1 MLKVKQDSDC
11 VRFFWGRAFE
21 LIVRDTNSVLEVQ
34 PEVGLSTIIP
44 LNDLQAIWLD
54 IKKEDVGTR
63 AWTYWLLP
71 RFVRMIPGLVN
82 LLPGTTY
89 RVFFG
94 DLVLHTSSGQY
105 RLKIASTENKHD
117 DQRLVSELASYTG
130 CEVAPF
136 SKQSAMNAEFN
147 FQYTYLG

>member
-11 VRFFWGRAFE
+11 VHLFWGRDYE
-21 LIVRDTNSVLEVQ
+21 LIVHDGKNTLEIQ
-34 PEVGLSTIIP
+34 PREGLSTIVP
-44 LNDLQAIWLD
+44 LSDLKAVWLN

-63 AWTYWLLP
+63 AWTYWFLP
-71 RFVRMIPGLVN
+71 RFVRMIRGLVN

-130 CEVAPF
+130 CEVTPF

-147 FQYTYLG
+147 FQYTYLC